1 MSAGGGVPEAA
12 GIRADLIGQHDGAVR
27 QTAKLQL
34 EVDQTDVELQQV
46 LAQNLVDLEG
56 VLADGVDLILRG
68 QAQSQGMVVV
78 DEGIMVVIVLIAE
91 LQGGALQGSAFLYAQ
106 ALGEAAGLGKR
117 RCFPFLLR

>member
-27 QTAKLQL
+27 QTAELQL

-56 VLADGVDLILRG
+56 VLADGVDLILCG

-78 DEGIMVVIVLIAE
+78 DEGIMIVIVLIAE
-91 LQGGALQGSAFLYAQ
+91 LQGGALQGVPSFTPRRLEK
-106 ALGEAAGLGKR
+106 LPAAT
-117 RCFPFLLR
+117 LRTITSRGTI